1 MCTCFKMSNA
11 RLSSF
16 FLRVLNT
23 QRHYSATKAAQ
34 TSPLAILRRKTGY
47 PFSKC
52 KEALTKHNNDVKI
65 AEQYLRDQAQKEG
78 WAKAEK
84 VRGRAA
90 NHGLVGVAIDGNKG
104 LMIEVGGCVLR
115 VIHLIPHDIYVT
127 SGYIRVIHLI
137 YVTSGYQLIR

>member
-1 MCTCFKMSNA
+1 MSRA
-11 RLSSF
+11 RLSSV
-16 FLRVLNT
+16 FLRVFNA
-23 QRHYSATKAAQ
+23 QRHYSTPKAAR

-52 KEALTKHNNDVKI
+52 KEALTKHDNNVEI

-84 VRGRAA
+84 VSGRVA

-104 LMIEVGGCVLR
+104 LMIEVGG
-115 VIHLIPHDIYVT
+115 
-127 SGYIRVIHLI
+127 
-137 YVTSGYQLIR
+137 